1 MKQQETWYQVMGK
14 TSGRITM
21 ESSGTADFPFPPG
34 FRLCTLPAPL
44 CPKPPFFSATGG
56 LLASHPLHS
65 LFPLHGHCSLPQCH
79 PPTPLHSLHLLFLPL
94 GHSLPQCP
102 PPFFTHCLPSVD
114 IAPYPMSSH
123 SPPYSASLIARICS
137 PVSCSS
143 SFNSQPK
150 EHFLR
155 EPHLLPRPWRQ
166 ASHFSYGA
174 FLFFTTPLGLLLQY
188 MYIFLIIQLRLSVT
202 EWNLS
207 LFLF

>member
-14 TSGRITM
+14 TSGHITM

-34 FRLCTLPAPL
+34 FRLCTLPALL
-44 CPKPPFFSATGG
+44 CPKPSFFSATGG
-56 LLASHPLHS
+56 LPASPPLHS

-79 PPTPLHSLHLLFLPL
+79 PPTPIHSLHLLFLPL

-143 SFNSQPK
+143 SFNSTKRALSQGTPPPAPTL
-150 EHFLR
+150 ETSISFLLWCF
-155 EPHLLPRPWRQ
+155 PFLHHSSGAPPSIHVYFFNYSIKTL
-166 ASHFSYGA
+166 SH
-174 FLFFTTPLGLLLQY
+174 
-188 MYIFLIIQLRLSVT
+188 
-202 EWNLS
+202 
-207 LFLF
+207 